1 MADSSRFSDD
11 YLAEAEAR
19 IREMEDPN
27 YEFPEA
33 FSKTDWILAIGT
45 ILVTGVLLIAGY
57 WM

>member
-1 MADSSRFSDD
+1 MAGSSRFSDD

-19 IREMEDPN
+19 IREMEDPS